1 MTFKDLRLKIFNWL
15 AAGKMTLTT
24 DKSQEYTPLSQSTY
38 TLLGGTGGGG
48 YGLNSSGGYSGISIN
63 PYGNPIMNL
72 PINLTIKIATAN
84 GGTVVS
90 INNSN
95 DHSKEELYIISDS
108 ADFDRELG
116 KIITMNRLKA

>member
-1 MTFKDLRLKIFNWL
+1 MTFKDLRIKIFNWL
-15 AAGKMTLTT
+15 AAGKMTLTY
-24 DKSQEYTPLSQSTY
+24 DKPQEYIPTMSTY
-38 TLLGGTGGGG
+38 SLGGAGGGG
-48 YGLNSSGGYSGISIN
+48 YGIGAGISIN

-90 INNSN
+90 INNGN